1 MKKRIIISIII
12 ISILCGA
19 GFYFYKSHK
28 EKESLN
34 IIKEDIELQ
43 LGISSTEDE
52 NEETGLNIEYNPDT
66 IYKIYDCLYKQ
77 IDLDIKTVDK
87 DFLILS
93 MNTIDL
99 SKINKNMNQDDF
111 LRYIQKDNVDKKHH
125 EIKVKYTKEDNQY
138 YIIKNEEF
146 LKAIYYEYYDDY
158 LDKLDSI
165 KQQLGE

>member
-52 NEETGLNIEYNPDT
+52 NEETGLNIEYNPDK

-93 MNTIDL
+93 MDTVDL
-99 SKINKNMNQDDF
+99 SKINKNMDQDDF
-111 LRYIQKDNVDKKHH
+111 LSYIQNDNVDKKHH
-125 EIKVKYTKEDNQY
+125 EVKVKYTKEDNQY
-138 YIIKNEEF
+138 YIIKDEEF